1 MFKIAV
7 ETQNVREE
15 VAEMLQNLD
24 LFEFE
29 DRKHLQQF
37 MTELYNQYR
46 EVLDETLDFNKV
58 ETVNALVEMY
68 NQPGMSAFAG
78 NILRIYARSSR
89 LVGAFENM
97 EILEKL
103 TLLITNPD
111 FSI

>member
-1 MFKIAV
+1 
-7 ETQNVREE
+7 
-15 VAEMLQNLD
+15 
-24 LFEFE
+24 
-29 DRKHLQQF
+29 
-37 MTELYNQYR
+37 
-46 EVLDETLDFNKV
+46 
-58 ETVNALVEMY
+58 MY